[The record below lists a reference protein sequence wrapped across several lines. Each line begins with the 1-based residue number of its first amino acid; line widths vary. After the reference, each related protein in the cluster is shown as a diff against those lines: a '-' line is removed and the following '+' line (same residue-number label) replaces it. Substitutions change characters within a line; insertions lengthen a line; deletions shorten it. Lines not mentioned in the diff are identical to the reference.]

1 MLENPA
7 NFAIPLFPPPTSVH
21 PLETNIPLTVPGPP
35 AKPASASTASIAF
48 RHSSWASRR
57 RQVRSALLSAGIGP
71 KRIAA
76 FDDCGWGGWVWQAKD
91 DPGIFK
97 VTANHCH
104 DRWCLPCG
112 AARGRTIARNLAE
125 IAKDKRIRF
134 VTLTLAH
141 RDQPL
146 ELTLKQLGK
155 YFSRLRRTKFW
166 QSVVSAGAAFLEIKR
181 SPGGT
186 GWHPHLHI
194 VAEGKYIPH
203 AVLKAIWHRIT
214 GDSFIVD
221 IRPVRSHDHLIRY
234 VTKYVS
240 KPLDN
245 SIFESPETT
254 EQAIRA
260 MHGRRTCTTFGAWR
274 GQDLTNESDE
284 TEWISV
290 APLDELIRDASAG
303 DAGARYVLSRLSVE
317 SISPRKPET

>member
-21 PLETNIPLTVPGPP
+21 PLETNVPPTVHSPP
-35 AKPASASTASIAF
+35 AKPALALTPSVAF
-48 RHSSWASRR
+48 RHSGWAARR
-57 RQVRSALLSAGIGP
+57 RQVRSALLAAGVGS

-76 FDDCGWGGWVWQAKD
+76 FDECGWGGWVWQDKQ
-91 DPGIFK
+91 DPNIFK

-112 AARGRTIARNLAE
+112 AARGRTIARNLAT
-125 IAKDKRIRF
+125 IAKDQRIRF
-134 VTLTLAH
+134 VTLTLNH

-146 ELTLKQLGK
+146 KLSLKQLGK
-155 YFSRLRRTKFW
+155 YFSRLRRSKFW

-181 SPGGT
+181 SPST
-186 GWHPHLHI
+186 HGWHPHLHI
-194 VAEGKYIPH
+194 VVTGKFIPH
-203 AVLKAIWHRIT
+203 AMLKAIWHRIT
-214 GDSFIVD
+214 GDSYIVD
-221 IRPVRSHDHLIRY
+221 IRPVRSHDQLIRY

-245 SIFESPETT
+245 SIFESPDTT

-260 MHGRRTCTTFGAWR
+260 MHGKRTCTTFGAWR

-290 APLDELIRDASAG
+290 APLDELLHDARNG
-303 DAGARYVLSRLSVE
+303 DEGAKYVLSRLHVE
-317 SISPRKPET
+317 TISLGKPET